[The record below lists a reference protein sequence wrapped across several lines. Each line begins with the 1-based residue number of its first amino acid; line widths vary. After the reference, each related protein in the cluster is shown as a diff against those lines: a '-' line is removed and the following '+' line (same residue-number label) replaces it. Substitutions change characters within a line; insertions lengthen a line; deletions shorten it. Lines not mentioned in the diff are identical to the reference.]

1 MRKLQSANQEY
12 YGNKK
17 LQRAAL
23 LGNQAEVRPA
33 GLLMQVGSVSGL
45 LVRIKASLKPGEKVL
60 WIIDWRIFSK
70 IATSHSMEP

>member
-1 MRKLQSANQEY
+1 
-12 YGNKK
+12 
-17 LQRAAL
+17 
-23 LGNQAEVRPA
+23 
-33 GLLMQVGSVSGL
+33 MQVGSVSGL